1 MNDVLPAVD
10 SLLISVVMLRR
21 NSFGKDA
28 ASLGIVAVIG
38 VFLSSVSA
46 VGLLIWS
53 IFIARMSLTSI
64 DKGRD
69 TS

>member
-1 MNDVLPAVD
+1 
-10 SLLISVVMLRR
+10 
-21 NSFGKDA
+21 
-28 ASLGIVAVIG
+28 VIG